1 MGKLSGRVLVT
12 CLKLQS
18 KQPNI
23 QTINQQQQSSVFVL
37 LNCLNLVTRTPW
49 RIMSA
54 DTKFELQIN
63 LEPFH
68 TQVTQHWQQAHAI
81 TQTFGISRYALN
93 I

>member
-68 TQVTQHWQQAHAI
+68 TQAQHSQQAHAI
-81 TQTFGISRYALN
+81 TQKFGISRYALN